1 MHGQPEESAAM
12 KSRRTYSALFLSS
25 ALLTGSAHAAQAQH
39 ERSAT
44 AESEVRASLLLLERQ
59 RASAIVRQDIPALQN
74 LMDRYYR
81 HVESRGRVRSKT
93 ELLTALERGDFRFL
107 TYENESTEIQLLKGG
122 EAAVVAG
129 VFRSQQAGAGAKPF
143 RGRYV
148 RVWVHEADGWKNT
161 FHQTTEIRPAQDKCD
176 CK

>member
-1 MHGQPEESAAM
+1 M
-12 KSRRTYSALFLSS
+12 KPGICSLLFLSIG
-25 ALLTGSAHAAQAQH
+25 LLAGTVQAAESQKD
-39 ERSAT
+39 RSAT
-44 AESEVRASLLLLERQ
+44 AESEARASLLLLERQ

-81 HVESRGRVRSKT
+81 HIESRGRVRSKT

-107 TYENESTEIQLLKGG
+107 AYENESTEIQLLKGG

-161 FHQTTEIRPAQDKCD
+161 FHQTTEIRPAQDKRD
-176 CK
+176 SK

>member
-1 MHGQPEESAAM
+1 MKPFTRSAF
-12 KSRRTYSALFLSS
+12 SLAL
-25 ALLTGSAHAAQAQH
+25 ALLAGAAHAAQAQARTRPGAAA
-39 ERSAT
+39 ENGIRAT
-44 AESEVRASLLLLERQ
+44 LLTLERQ
-59 RASAIVRQDIPALQN
+59 RASAIVRHDIPALQH

-107 TYENESTEIQLLKGG
+107 TYENESTEVQVLKGG
-122 EAAVVAG
+122 GAAVVAG

-161 FHQTTEIRPAQDKCD
+161 FHQTTEIRPDQGKCD

>member
-1 MHGQPEESAAM
+1 M
-12 KSRRTYSALFLSS
+12 KPPRACSVLFLTIG
-25 ALLTGSAHAAQAQH
+25 LLAGAAHAAEAQKD
-39 ERSAT
+39 RGAT
-44 AESEVRASLLLLERQ
+44 AESGIRASLLLEQQ

-107 TYENESTEIQLLKGG
+107 RYENESTEIQLLKGG
-122 EAAVVAG
+122 ESAVVAG
-129 VFRSQQAGAGAKPF
+129 VFLSQQAGAGAKLF
-143 RGRYV
+143 RGRHV

-161 FHQTTEIRPAQDKCD
+161 FHQATEIRPDQARRD

>member
-1 MHGQPEESAAM
+1 M
-12 KSRRTYSALFLSS
+12 KASFSCS
-25 ALLTGSAHAAQAQH
+25 ALLLAIGLLAGAAHAAEMQRD
-39 ERSAT
+39 RSAT
-44 AESEVRASLLLLERQ
+44 AESEIHANLLLLERQ

-81 HVESRGRVRSKT
+81 HIESRGRVRSKT
-93 ELLTALERGDFRFL
+93 ELLTALERGDFRFQ

>member
-1 MHGQPEESAAM
+1 M
-12 KSRRTYSALFLSS
+12 
-25 ALLTGSAHAAQAQH
+25 
-39 ERSAT
+39 RSAT
-44 AESEVRASLLLLERQ
+44 TENEIRAQLLALERQ
-59 RASAIVRQDIPALQN
+59 RASAIVRNDIPALQA

-107 TYENESTEIQLLKGG
+107 SYENESAEIQLLNGG

-129 VFRSQQAGAGAKPF
+129 VFRSQQAGAGAKLF
-143 RGRYV
+143 RGRFV
-148 RVWVHEADGWKNT
+148 RVWVREPDGWKNT
-161 FHQTTEIRPAQDKCD
+161 FHQTTEIRSDQGKCD